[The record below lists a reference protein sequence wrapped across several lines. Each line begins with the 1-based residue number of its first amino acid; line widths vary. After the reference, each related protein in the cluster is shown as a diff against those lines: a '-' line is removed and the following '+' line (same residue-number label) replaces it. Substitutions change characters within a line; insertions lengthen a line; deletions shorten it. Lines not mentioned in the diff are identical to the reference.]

1 MKWLYILFTLVMDTP
16 NIPISNPSLPNT
28 IGIKLM
34 DISLL
39 KPSSAGMDERFTF
52 VSNEKEVERI
62 RLHFYYLEQIRKL
75 ESNTR
80 TLELVMPIVN
90 EVLPIYEISSG
101 RMNAGGLMDD
111 WERNI

>member
-16 NIPISNPSLPNT
+16 NVPISNPSVPNT
-28 IGIKLM
+28 LVIKLI
-34 DISLL
+34 DIPFL
-39 KPSSAGMDERFTF
+39 KPLSSGMDERFTF
-52 VSNEKEVERI
+52 VSNEEELERI

-75 ESNTR
+75 ESNTK

-90 EVLPIYEISSG
+90 DVLPLYEISSG